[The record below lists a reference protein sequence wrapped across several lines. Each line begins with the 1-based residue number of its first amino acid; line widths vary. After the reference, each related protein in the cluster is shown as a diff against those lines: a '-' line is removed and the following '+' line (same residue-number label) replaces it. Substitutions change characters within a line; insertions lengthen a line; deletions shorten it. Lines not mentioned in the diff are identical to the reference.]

1 MNNQIDLTAT
11 GNAADETQVHNLTYA
26 SRLKGLAWFIEI
38 VLVLVG
44 LGIAFAQAY
53 AMPEGSGV
61 AQMFPVF
68 GVFVVLAAVELA
80 KIPAAGASGPL
91 GGVPKRRYLLLT

>member
-38 VLVLVG
+38 VLVPVFARRANCALG
-44 LGIAFAQAY
+44 RQICLGI
-53 AMPEGSGV
+53 PG
-61 AQMFPVF
+61 
-68 GVFVVLAAVELA
+68 LTNAV
-80 KIPAAGASGPL
+80 I
-91 GGVPKRRYLLLT
+91 